1 MVAAIVTYL
10 VILIQFM
17 FTERNNIGKS
27 LKKTTVVTGTDTI
40 TAITTTEAFASLGIN

>member
-27 LKKTTVVTGTDTI
+27 LKKTTL
-40 TAITTTEAFASLGIN
+40 AIDIGSTRAISATESIASLDLN